1 MVRAFWYIFFYLK
14 EHNESVPSETENN
27 EDVDT
32 ENEECIEETK
42 TEEYV
47 SKHNENIET
56 LEDNTIEKMINEEIG
71 NENDSTITEEQMNDK
86 ENHTN
91 KVENDFQ
98 NTGILL
104 DSIINC

>member
-1 MVRAFWYIFFYLK
+1 
-14 EHNESVPSETENN
+14 
-27 EDVDT
+27 
-32 ENEECIEETK
+32 
-42 TEEYV
+42 
-47 SKHNENIET
+47 
-56 LEDNTIEKMINEEIG
+56 MINEEIG
-71 NENDSTITEEQMNDK
+71 NENDSTRPEEQMNDK